1 MDFKSYLQKFYEQ
14 VEQISHIDVFINFTK
29 SLTKP
34 DGSKLWE
41 SLIPPTE
48 IPPLNPEQMIL
59 AKCLAM
65 KIPAL
70 ARDDFNEGI
79 KASWQKFWL
88 KCCLNEKCD
97 YGFTMLR
104 NIKPPIDREK
114 EILELARRDRIIWK
128 YVDIDNLNV
137 RKTPGRKLY
146 FEICLKFL
154 LKRSSFGKA
163 LRLVGWDK
171 KTFFCLLLHQAF
183 RKLKDNYFFP
193 DLILNFI
200 PIRIIFGLLI
210 TNYFAISVRWLWAL
224 ISKAIENN
232 LIYTLTMFI
241 FAVLSWLY
249 LSFVECFPEIERNAK
264 EAIKRGG
271 IVLILNYLLSLF
283 IAWVLV
289 YFVVLSSAR
298 EFITPGYGCKP
309 IILYSQIV
317 VFISLFIQHFWQEK
331 TITEPY

>member
-1 MDFKSYLQKFYEQ
+1 MDFKSYLQEFYER
-14 VEQISHIDVFINFTK
+14 VEKIFHIDEFIKFTQ

-59 AKCLAM
+59 AKHLAM

-70 ARDDFNEGI
+70 DGDDFNEGI

-104 NIKPPIDREK
+104 NIKPAIDREK
-114 EILELARRDRIIWK
+114 EILELANENRIIWEF
-128 YVDIDNLNV
+128 VDIDNLNV
-137 RKTPGRKLY
+137 RKKTGRKLY

-154 LKRSSFGKA
+154 LKRFSFCNA
-163 LRLVGWDK
+163 LKLLGMDK
-171 KTFFCLLLHQAF
+171 ETFFRLPLRQAF
-183 RKLKDNYFFP
+183 RKLKDNYFFT

-200 PIRIIFGLLI
+200 PLRIIFGLLI
-210 TNYFAISVRWLWAL
+210 TNYFAISARWLWAL

-249 LSFVECFPEIERNAK
+249 LSFVECFPEIERDAI
-264 EAIKRGG
+264 EAIKRGAK
-271 IVLILNYLLSLF
+271 VWFWNLLLSTL